1 MVKRSRTSPLTTQTR
16 ATMRPVRLTL
26 AVLWAFGISA
36 ACAAPQAPP
45 PDRYD
50 VGVRPRS
57 IAAADLD
64 RDGHLD
70 LVVCNAGDGT
80 ATILRGGEGG
90 RLRPLGPAIR
100 CGKDPSDVDAIDLDR
115 DGDADLVIANHE
127 TSLITVLLN
136 DGKAKFTPARGS
148 PIDTGVRPHV
158 HSVATGDFDGDGWID
173 VAVESADT
181 KEVRLLPGGPRGF
194 GSPTSISI
202 GTMPYSRLGA
212 ADLSGDG
219 LPDVLVPGHGDRT
232 VRFVRRTD
240 RGLALSSEKID
251 LPGQPWLVIGDD
263 VTGDGR
269 KDIIVVLTD
278 GVGVW
283 IATPKGFAAS
293 PGTPFAVAGATDA
306 ATGDMDGDG
315 IADIAIGPWNGS
327 DVTIIQGR
335 TMAVRKIRACTRPMG
350 LAIADLDG
358 DRRGELLAACTTE
371 NRLMVLKWPAE

>member
-1 MVKRSRTSPLTTQTR
+1 MG
-16 ATMRPVRLTL
+16 PVRLTL
-26 AVLWAFGISA
+26 AVLCAFGISA

-50 VGVRPRS
+50 VGSRPRS
-57 IAAADLD
+57 ITAADLD

-70 LVVCNAGDGT
+70 LVVGNAGDGT
-80 ATILRGGEGG
+80 LTILRGGEGG
-90 RLRPLGPAIR
+90 RLRPMAPAIR
-100 CGKDPSDVDAIDLDR
+100 AGKDPSDVDAVDLDR

-136 DGKAKFTPARGS
+136 DGTAKFRPAPGS

-158 HSVATGDFDGDGWID
+158 HSVATGDFDADGWID

-181 KEVRLLPGGPRGF
+181 KEIRYLRGGPRGF
-194 GSPTSISI
+194 GSVTAVPI

-219 LPDVLVPGHGDRT
+219 IPDVLVPGHGDNT

-240 RGLALSSEKID
+240 RGLALSSEKIEH
-251 LPGQPWLVIGDD
+251 LPAQPWMVLGDD

-269 KDIIVVLTD
+269 NDIVAVLTD
-278 GVGVW
+278 GVGIW
-283 IATPKGFAAS
+283 IATDKGFSPS
-293 PGTPFAVAGATDA
+293 PGTPFRVAGATDA

-315 IADIAIGPWNGS
+315 IADVAIGPWNG
-327 DVTIIQGR
+327 DEVTIIQGK
-335 TMAVRKIRACTRPMG
+335 TMAVRRVRACTRPMG

-371 NRLMVLKWPAE
+371 NRLIVLKWPAE